1 MSEAAAQ
8 PEKPRP
14 AVAEKKIIATKVLG
28 TVKWFNV
35 RNGYGFIN
43 RNDTKEDVFVHQTA
57 IKKNNPRKYLRSVGD
72 GEVVEFDVVEGEKGA
87 EAANVTGPGG
97 TAVQGSRYAA
107 DRRRFRGGYYAGPRR
122 GRGGARNGGEGGDG
136 AEEALEEEDDQAG
149 YQTQTRRP
157 AYRGRRYPPYYGG
170 EAGEGEE
177 GAGDAGV
184 DGTAPPRRPGGRGFT
199 RPYRSRRGPVRP
211 RAGPP
216 GEGGAEDKENEA
228 GEERPFRAQQQQN
241 FRRPYYSRGRGRG
254 ARRGGGAAAGEGG
267 KAAAGSG
274 GEASGAA
281 ATTTTTSGSGTAA
294 SATTTTTATSA
305 GGEATAAAAPPS
317 PAVAA
322 APSEPPA
329 AAE

>member
-254 ARRGGGAAAGEGG
+254 SRRGGAAAAGEGG
-267 KAAAGSG
+267 KAAGGNG

-281 ATTTTTSGSGTAA
+281 ATTTSGTAA
-294 SATTTTTATSA
+294 SATTATST
-305 GGEATAAAAPPS
+305 GGEATAAAAAPPT
-317 PAVAA
+317 PAAVAA

-329 AAE
+329 AAAAE